1 MLANVF
7 IMGKGF
13 SILVW
18 DSFGGGLVMVNPRI
32 LGDGTLDLYGNPN
45 NWWSYNTDL
54 DKEEK
59 INKLTKGIKHFLII
73 D

>member
-1 MLANVF
+1 
-7 IMGKGF
+7 MGKGF

-18 DSFGGGLVMVNPRI
+18 DSFGCGLVMVNPRV
-32 LGDGTLDLYGNPN
+32 LHDGTFDLYGNPN
-45 NWWSYNTDL
+45 NWFSYNTDF

-59 INKLTKGIKHFLII
+59 INKLTEGIEHFLII